1 MEIINI
7 VYLLISVA
15 IGAVIVEI
23 FKPTN
28 SKNIKLLL
36 IFSGAFLFAVS
47 VIHLIP
53 ELFHHHPKYSIG
65 IFILL
70 GFLIQIL
77 LEFFSKGIEHGHF
90 HKQKIIPFSVMLSL
104 CLHALI
110 EGVPLGGE
118 LVHNHSAH
126 NALLTGILLHK
137 APVSIVLLSLFLQ
150 SGMSR
155 TRAYFFLFIFALMTP
170 LGVYSGHLFSQIA
183 IYSNEIMAIVIG
195 VFLHIS
201 TTILFESS
209 EDHKFSL
216 YKISAIIVGAI
227 FAIFSI

>member
-15 IGAVIVEI
+15 IGGVIVEI

-28 SKNIKLLL
+28 SKNIQLLL
-36 IFSGAFLFAVS
+36 IFSGAYLFAVS

-53 ELFHHHPKYSIG
+53 ELFHHHPKDSIG

-104 CLHALI
+104 CLHALL
-110 EGVPLGGE
+110 EGIPLGGE

-137 APVSIVLLSLFLQ
+137 APVSIVLFSLFLQ
-150 SGMSR
+150 SGMNRMSL
-155 TRAYFFLFIFALMTP
+155 FLPVSFALMTP
-170 LGVYSGHLFSQIA
+170 IGLYSGHLFSQIA
-183 IYSNEIMAIVIG
+183 IYSKKLWHCNRNILTHFYNYIV
-195 VFLHIS
+195 
-201 TTILFESS
+201 
-209 EDHKFSL
+209 
-216 YKISAIIVGAI
+216 
-227 FAIFSI
+227 